1 MKLRVI
7 SISKDDNEKTGE
19 LFSDYVNRLKHYIPF
34 ETLNIK
40 PQKASSPAEQQ
51 RSDASLL
58 LKKLLPDEYV
68 VLLDE
73 RGKQLNSVQLSDF
86 ITKNLNSGKR
96 SLVFVV
102 GGAYG
107 FDQTVY
113 ERSNELLSLSKMTL
127 PHQLAKVLLAEQ
139 LYRAFTILRNEKYHH

>member
-19 LFSDYVNRLKHYIPF
+19 LFSDYINRLKHYIPF

-86 ITKNLNSGKR
+86 ITKNLNSSKR

>member
-86 ITKNLNSGKR
+86 ITKNLNSSKR